1 MIFKGI
7 PLIVVLRWLKMA
19 ETYQTCRH
27 FRRHY
32 VKMGWRYDPISQG
45 HCVYP
50 RLKPRRADTPACPYY
65 RPREDA

>member
-1 MIFKGI
+1 M
-7 PLIVVLRWLKMA
+7 MT
-19 ETYQTCRH
+19 ETCQTCRH

-32 VKMGWRYDPISQG
+32 IKMGWRYAPILHG

>member
-1 MIFKGI
+1 
-7 PLIVVLRWLKMA
+7 MA

-50 RLKPRRADTPACPYY
+50 RLKPRRRTPLPAPTTVLGRTHKKADRQKPV
-65 RPREDA
+65 RFL